1 MTGIPKL
8 QRTRSAI
15 LAGMLWHSRPSSRQ
29 LVLLALSLAVL
40 GCETPIRVAI
50 DVDPDA
56 DVAAHRTYA
65 WISSEPLI
73 RQVDGVTEGPRI
85 SPIDDGRIRRA
96 VDTRLQELGW
106 KRHTEIEE
114 ADLIVSYGIGA
125 EERTEIYE
133 TPGGGLYRGR
143 HGYAYGGWYGG
154 SMVRTMQYIEGTLTI
169 EFFDRQT
176 KQAVWVGWASKRL
189 SNSDDR
195 GAVIEEAI
203 GKILQNFPA
212 RR

>member
-1 MTGIPKL
+1 MAHAPHPP
-8 QRTRSAI
+8 I
-15 LAGMLWHSRPSSRQ
+15 L
-29 LVLLALSLAVL
+29 VILALSLAL
-40 GCETPIRVAI
+40 AACGTPIRVAV

-56 DVAAHRTYA
+56 NIAAHETYS

-106 KRHTEIEE
+106 QRGDDREV

-125 EERTEIYE
+125 EEKTEIYE
-133 TPGGGLYRGR
+133 TPSGGPYHGR
-143 HGYAYGGWYGG
+143 FGYGYGGWYGG
-154 SMVRTMQYIEGTLTI
+154 STVRSMQYTEGTLTV
-169 EFFDRQT
+169 EFFDRRT

-189 SNSDDR
+189 SSSDDR

-203 GKILQNFPA
+203 GKILQTFPA